1 MTEPARNSNAWLVF
15 NSLAVLLIVGGILA
29 AIIFGLSLLG

>member
-1 MTEPARNSNAWLVF
+1 MTEPVRNSTGWLIF